1 MSRKDREGMSKREMF
16 RERRRRTNLRN
27 RLISIG
33 LIVLGAALVA
43 FFLIWPTLAPPPDV
57 VPVTPLVRTQ
67 VDFNSAGDPNAP
79 VKLDE
84 YSDYQCPYCAQFSE
98 RTEQAILD
106 TYVATGKVYFTYYS
120 VGEFIGPESSR
131 SAQAAYCAG
140 DQNKFWEYHDY
151 VLGNQL
157 GENAGRFSSRRLA
170 AFAESIGLDMNEF
183 NSCFNNG
190 KYAEMVR
197 QELFDSRD
205 LGIQSTPT
213 FLISYIANGQ
223 TVTDQI
229 KGAEP
234 FSSFQQKLDAALAAV
249 DAQ

>member
-1 MSRKDREGMSKREMF
+1 MSKKDRNGMSKREMF
-16 RERRRRTNLRN
+16 RERRQRTDRRN

-33 LIVLGAALVA
+33 LITLGAILVA
-43 FFLIWPTLAPPPDV
+43 LFLIWPNLQPVDV
-57 VPVTPLVRTQ
+57 KAITPLARTQ
-67 VDFNSAGDPNAP
+67 TEFNSVGDPNAP

-106 TYVATGKVYFTYYS
+106 TYVATGKVYFTYRS

-131 SAQAAYCAG
+131 SAEAAYCAG
-140 DQNKFWEYHDY
+140 DQDKFWEYHDY
-151 VLGNQL
+151 VLGNQR
-157 GENAGRFSSRRLA
+157 GENAGWFSQRRLT
-170 AFAESIGLDMNEF
+170 AFAESIGLDMSLF
-183 NSCFNNG
+183 SSCFNNG
-190 KYAEMVR
+190 KYADMVR
-197 QELFDSRD
+197 QDLLDARS

-213 FLISYIANGQ
+213 FLISYAANGQ

-234 FSSFQQKLDAALAAV
+234 FSSFQQRLDAALAAAG
-249 DAQ
+249 AQ

>member
-1 MSRKDREGMSKREMF
+1 MSRKDRDGMSKREMF
-16 RERRRRTNLRN
+16 RERRRRNELRN

-43 FFLIWPTLAPPPDV
+43 FFLIWPTLKPVDV
-57 VPVTPLVRTQ
+57 VTVTPLNRSQT
-67 VDFNSAGDPNAP
+67 DFNKVGVPGAP

-84 YSDYQCPYCAQFSE
+84 YSDFQCPYCASFSE
-98 RTEQAILD
+98 DTEQAILD
-106 TYVATGKVYFTYYS
+106 AYVVTGKVFFTYHS

-131 SAQAAYCAG
+131 SAEAAYCAG

-151 VLGNQL
+151 VLGNQR
-157 GENAGRFSSRRLA
+157 GENGGWFSARRLG
-170 AFAESIGLDMNEF
+170 AFAEALGMDMEQF

-190 KYAEMVR
+190 KYRDMVR
-197 QELFDSRD
+197 QDLFEARD

-213 FLISYIANGQ
+213 FIISYEVAGQ
-223 TVTDQI
+223 TVTDVI

-234 FSSFQQKLDAALAAV
+234 FSSFQQKLDAALTAAG
-249 DAQ
+249 AQ

>member
-16 RERRRRTNLRN
+16 REKRRQSQLRN
-27 RLISIG
+27 RLIAIG

-43 FFLIWPTLAPPPDV
+43 TFLILPTLQPVDV
-57 VPVTPLVRTQ
+57 KPVTPLTRTQ
-67 VDFNSAGDPNAP
+67 TDFNKIGDPNAP

-84 YSDYQCPYCAQFSE
+84 YSDFQCPYCAHFS
-98 RTEQAILD
+98 RDTEQSVLD
-106 TYVATGKVYFTYYS
+106 AYVATGKVFFTYHS

-131 SAQAAYCAG
+131 AAEAAYCAG

-151 VLGNQL
+151 VLHNQV
-157 GENAGRFSSRRLA
+157 GENAGRFSDRRLG
-170 AFAESIGLDMNEF
+170 AFAEALSLDMNEF

-190 KYAEMVR
+190 KYKDMVR
-197 QELFDSRD
+197 QDFADARA

-213 FLISYIANGQ
+213 FIISYQANGQ

-229 KGAEP
+229 QGAEA
-234 FSSFQQKLDAALAAV
+234 FSVFQQKLDAALAAAA
-249 DAQ
+249 AQ